1 MKKIG
6 WKGLG
11 IREAAAAVC
20 AHLHARGIEA
30 SLVGGACVSIYS
42 DNAYESF
49 DLDFVSHEPHKRIG
63 AVLAEIGFKSTGGRH
78 FDHPDCRYY
87 AEFVAPPISIGEEL
101 IRKLKRLETPYG
113 FLTLLTPTDCVKDRL
128 AAFVH
133 WKDTQA
139 LEQAVLV
146 ALGNRIEMTKV
157 KTWAIKE
164 GGKAGYDRFVVELAR
179 RRVKRAKAGKIRK
192 QSSK

>member
-1 MKKIG
+1 MKKIN
-6 WKGLG
+6 WKAMN
-11 IREAAAAVC
+11 IRDAAAAVC
-20 AHLHARGIEA
+20 AQLNSKGIEA

-42 DNAYESF
+42 DNAYQSF

-63 AVLAEIGFKSTGGRH
+63 MALAEIGFVSTGGRH
-78 FDHPDCRYY
+78 FDHPDCKYY
-87 AEFVAPPISIGEEL
+87 AEFVSPPVSIGAEV
-101 IRKLKRLETPYG
+101 IKKLKRLETPFG
-113 FLTLLTPTDCVKDRL
+113 FLNLLSPTDCVKDRL

-157 KTWAIKE
+157 KAWAVKE
-164 GGKAGYDRFVVELAR
+164 GGRAAFEQFAAELGR
-179 RRVKRAKAGKIRK
+179 QRTKKGKVRE
-192 QSSK
+192 QSSI

>member
-1 MKKIG
+1 MKAVR
-6 WKGLG
+6 WKSLG
-11 IREAAAAVC
+11 IRDAAAAVC
-20 AHLHARGIEA
+20 AHLNSKGIEA

-49 DLDFVSHEPHKRIG
+49 DLDFVSHDPHKKIEV
-63 AVLAEIGFKSTGGRH
+63 ALEEIGFKSTGGRH
-78 FDHPDCRYY
+78 FGHPDCKYY
-87 AEFVAPPISIGEEL
+87 AEFVPPPVSIGEEV
-101 IRKLKRLETPYG
+101 IKKLKRLETPYG
-113 FLTLLTPTDCVKDRL
+113 FLNLLSPTDCVKDRL

-157 KTWAIKE
+157 KAWTVKE
-164 GGKAGYDRFVVELAR
+164 GGKAAFDRFAAELAR
-179 RRVKRAKAGKIRK
+179 RRTKKGKVRK
-192 QSSK
+192 QSSI